1 VAPLA
6 ACDVEKP
13 RANGESE
20 KVQDSGYFFTVA
32 LRVEERL
39 VLVEVSLVEERQ
51 PPLIRAW
58 TA

>member
-1 VAPLA
+1 VAPLP
-6 ACDVEKP
+6 ACHVEKP

-20 KVQDSGYFFTVA
+20 KVQDPGYFLTVA
-32 LRVEERL
+32 LSAEERL
-39 VLVEVSLVEERQ
+39 VFVEVSLVEERQ